1 MKCKMCSLTIK
12 TALKEFD
19 GVVNADMS
27 NNDKQTKVSY
37 EVSKVSGVEMIKAIK
52 APAIIKFQ

>member
-1 MKCKMCSLTIK
+1 MCSLTIK

-27 NNDKQTKVSY
+27 YNDKQARVSY
-37 EVSKVSGVEMIKAIK
+37 EGSKVSVIK
-52 APAIIKFQ
+52 